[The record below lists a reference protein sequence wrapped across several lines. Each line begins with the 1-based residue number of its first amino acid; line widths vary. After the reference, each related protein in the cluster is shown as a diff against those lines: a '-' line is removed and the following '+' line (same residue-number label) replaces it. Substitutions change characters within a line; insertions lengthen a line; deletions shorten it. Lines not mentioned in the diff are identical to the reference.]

1 MTTKHYDIIIIG
13 AGIAGLYSAYN
24 IKKMCPKTNLLI
36 LESNRRPYIGGRI
49 GNNIFYNTNIVVGAG
64 VGRKDTDKFLIKLLK
79 ELHIKYSEFEANI
92 HYSKQ
97 IKNVIDIKEYLN
109 KLRLIYNSYK
119 NPPSITFKQFATE
132 HLGSKLYNDF
142 VISSGYSDFEKEDVY
157 EVLYHYQMEDNASGW
172 TALDIPWSS
181 IVNSLCNKIGHQNIL
196 TSTKVEKIEKI
207 DHNPCLFEII
217 TSGKIN
223 KSNIYYA
230 NKVIIATRI
239 NTVKKLLPKYKI
251 YNEIHGQ
258 PFLYIYAKFDTES
271 SKLMSQI
278 VPTYTVVPG
287 SLQKII
293 PFSKSVY
300 MIAYSDNKSAEIL
313 QKYKENN
320 PQNRIFFEKKVEEAL
335 GLLPNTLHIIAIKDF
350 YWTIGTH
357 YYTPLNYDNYMNR
370 DEFINEAQHPKPGML
385 VVGEDVSRRQG
396 WCEGAL
402 QSVEKVLNKNWIDTN
417 VC

>member
-1 MTTKHYDIIIIG
+1 
-13 AGIAGLYSAYN
+13 
-24 IKKMCPKTNLLI
+24 
-36 LESNRRPYIGGRI
+36 
-49 GNNIFYNTNIVVGAG
+49 
-64 VGRKDTDKFLIKLLK
+64 
-79 ELHIKYSEFEANI
+79 
-92 HYSKQ
+92 
-97 IKNVIDIKEYLN
+97 
-109 KLRLIYNSYK
+109 
-119 NPPSITFKQFATE
+119 
-132 HLGSKLYNDF
+132 
-142 VISSGYSDFEKEDVY
+142 
-157 EVLYHYQMEDNASGW
+157 
-172 TALDIPWSS
+172 
-181 IVNSLCNKIGHQNIL
+181 L